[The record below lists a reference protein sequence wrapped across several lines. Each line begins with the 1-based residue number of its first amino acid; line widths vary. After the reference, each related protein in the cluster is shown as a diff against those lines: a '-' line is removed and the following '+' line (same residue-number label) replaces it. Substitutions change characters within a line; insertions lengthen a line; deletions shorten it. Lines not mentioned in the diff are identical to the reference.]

1 MSVLTYPTCPTD
13 CLGSLP
19 DPVFSEC
26 APETGYGEIEFIYIA
41 KADSDDL
48 TNVEDLGEWTTK
60 LALLATEDNAIRKL
74 TVLADLPE
82 PEVTEIARSGNR
94 TIRGF
99 KKFTVPFEVDEDN
112 DDNFEMLLNLECAMK
127 YKAWLE
133 TADGMLFG
141 GNEGIEGTI
150 NANYVIPR
158 SRTELRKIM
167 GTLKWEAIH
176 TPLRCVSPMA

>member
-26 APETGYGEIEFIYIA
+26 APTIGYGEIEFIYLA

-48 TNVEDLGEWTTK
+48 TNVEDLAEWTTK
-60 LALLATEDNAIRKL
+60 LALDAAQDNAIRKL

-82 PEVTEIARSGNR
+82 PEISEIKISGNR
-94 TIRGF
+94 TVYGY

-112 DDNFEMLLNLECAMK
+112 DDNFEMLLNFECAMK
-127 YKAWLE
+127 YKIWLE

-141 GNEGIEGTI
+141 GNEGIEATI

-158 SRTELRKIM
+158 PRTEVRKIM
-167 GTLKWEAIH
+167 GTAKWEATH